1 MMRSRA
7 AVLLALVLVVCVS
20 PAMAAYSAFLELG
33 PSFKGSANDK
43 DHRDCIEVVSI
54 KGPNKANEAGP
65 LTLQVRVD
73 QSIPALLLAATA
85 GTAYPIA
92 HVDVSQTI
100 SGAARTTL
108 RMTLNKVVV
117 KEVNFLIDKETD
129 ANTPM
134 AQVVLSYDTITWEY
148 PDLRFDGSSGGPA
161 VKQGWDNL
169 NKVKI

>member
-1 MMRSRA
+1 MNWRSA
-7 AVLLALVLVVCVS
+7 FLLFMLSIVCVS
-20 PAMAAYSAFLELG
+20 PVMAVYSAFLELG

-43 DHRDCIEVVSI
+43 EHRDCIEVVSI
-54 KGPNKANEAGP
+54 KGQNKTNEAGP
-65 LTLQVRVD
+65 LALQVRVD
-73 QSIPALLLAATA
+73 QSIPVLLSAAMA
-85 GTAYPIA
+85 GTSYPIA
-92 HVDVSQTI
+92 HVDLSQPI
-100 SGAARTTL
+100 GGAARTTL

-148 PDLRFDGSSGGPA
+148 PDFRADGSTGGPA

-169 NKVKI
+169 NKIKI

>member
-1 MMRSRA
+1 MNWRSA
-7 AVLLALVLVVCVS
+7 FLLFMLSIVCVS
-20 PAMAAYSAFLELG
+20 PVMAAYSAFLELG
-33 PSFKGSANDK
+33 PSCRGSANDR

-92 HVDVSQTI
+92 HVDLSQTI
-100 SGAARTTL
+100 GGTARTTL

-129 ANTPM
+129 ANTPI

-148 PDLRFDGSSGGPA
+148 PDLRPDGSTGGPA

>member
-1 MMRSRA
+1 MKFRS
-7 AVLLALVLVVCVS
+7 AVLLLLVSVVCVS
-20 PAMAAYSAFLELG
+20 PVLAAYSAFLDLG
-33 PSFKGSANDK
+33 PAFKGSASDR

-54 KGPNKANEAGP
+54 KGPNKATEAGP

-73 QSIPALLLAATA
+73 QSITNLLAAATQ
-85 GTAYPIA
+85 GLAYPIGR
-92 HVDVSQTI
+92 VDVSQTI
-100 SGAARTTL
+100 GGTARTTL
-108 RMTLNKVVV
+108 RMTLNKVTV

-129 ANTPM
+129 ANNPM

-148 PDLRFDGSSGGPA
+148 PDLKPDGSTGGPA

>member
-1 MMRSRA
+1 MKLRS
-7 AVLLALVLVVCVS
+7 AVLLLLVSVVCVS
-20 PAMAAYSAFLELG
+20 PVMAAYNAFLELG
-33 PSFKGSANDK
+33 PIKGTANDK

-73 QSIPALLLAATA
+73 QSIPELLLAATA
-85 GTAYPIA
+85 GTTYPVS

-100 SGAARTTL
+100 GGAARTTL

-117 KEVNFLIDKETD
+117 KEVNFLIDKTAD
-129 ANTPM
+129 ANNPL
-134 AQVVLSYDTITWEY
+134 AEVVLGYDTITWEY
-148 PDLRFDGSSGGPA
+148 PDLRPDGSVGGPA
-161 VKQGWDNL
+161 VKQGWDNI